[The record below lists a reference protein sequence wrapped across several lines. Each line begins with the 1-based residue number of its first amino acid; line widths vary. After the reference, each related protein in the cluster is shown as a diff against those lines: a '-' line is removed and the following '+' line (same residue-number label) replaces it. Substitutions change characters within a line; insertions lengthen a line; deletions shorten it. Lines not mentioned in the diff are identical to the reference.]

1 LPGIRRTLSELS
13 LSPSFL
19 VIELTEGILMTD
31 AKETIETL
39 TALKDMDIY
48 LSVDD
53 FGTGYSSLSY
63 LKRFPL
69 DELKIDKGFVQ
80 DIINDPNDAAIT
92 AAIIGLAQN
101 LKLNVVAEGVETTEQ
116 AVFLLRRGCNTMQG
130 YLFARPMPRLDFEML
145 LQAGIDM
152 RDMQAV
158 FMVDY

>member
-1 LPGIRRTLSELS
+1 MPK
-13 LSPSFL
+13 
-19 VIELTEGILMTD
+19 V
-31 AKETIETL
+31 TIETL
-39 TALKDMDIY
+39 TALKEMGIY

-101 LKLNVVAEGVETTEQ
+101 LKLNIVAEGVETTEQ
-116 AVFLLRRGCNTMQG
+116 ADFLLRRGCNTMQG
-130 YLFARPMPRLDFEML
+130 YLFAKPMPQREFEVL